1 MNVKTAKLR
10 TIQWVTACLLLT
22 CMAPSLDSMARADKP
37 APAPTITVAE
47 ARGRAKLLQEAFHAT
62 LHIVHLRY
70 YREDEGLII
79 PARTFKLVFRE
90 LQRRQHVNIRWL
102 AVNASAMNVDHEPK
116 DAFEK
121 AAVKALADGKP
132 EYEAV
137 EKGVYR
143 HVGAI
148 TLTSECLKC
157 HVPHRTNLDD
167 RVAGLAISMAV
178 KEK

>member
-1 MNVKTAKLR
+1 MNLK
-10 TIQWVTACLLLT
+10 TIQWVAVCLVIACT
-22 CMAPSLDSMARADKP
+22 VPSLDRTVTADSPK
-37 APAPTITVAE
+37 PAPTITVAE
-47 ARGRAKLLQEAFHAT
+47 ARGRARLLHETLHAT
-62 LHIVHLRY
+62 LHVVHLRY

-79 PARTFKLVFRE
+79 PAKTFELVFRE
-90 LQRRQHVNIRWL
+90 LQRSQHVNVRWL

-116 DAFEK
+116 DKFEK
-121 AAVKALADGKP
+121 AAVKALADGKQ

-137 EKGVYR
+137 DNGVYR

-178 KEK
+178 KE